1 MNRISKIMARFLPLM
16 DLSILLL
23 GCFMITLTVA
33 KFDDVTNG
41 KEKETASIIP
51 RSVAEHT
58 CVMLYVAACKGEVD
72 RYGRK
77 NGEIYSLD
85 KDDHTSLKPISKTT
99 PDDIDS
105 IINEILPKN
114 REREEVVVFILS
126 QKGAWDDH
134 VPRDLCMKLKESWK
148 LRRIYRVTVVEI
160 NPIPEEA
167 K

>member
-16 DLSILLL
+16 DLSMLLL
-23 GCFMITLTVA
+23 GCLMIVLTAA
-33 KFDDVTNG
+33 KFDTVTNA
-41 KEKETASIIP
+41 KEKDTASLIA

-58 CVMLYVAACKGEVD
+58 CVMLYVAACKGETD
-72 RYGRK
+72 KYGRK

-85 KDDHTSLKPISKTT
+85 KDDHTSLKPISKTS
-99 PDDIDS
+99 PEDIDS
-105 IINEILPKN
+105 IIQEILPKN

-134 VPRDLCMKLKESWK
+134 VPRDLCLQLKESWK
-148 LRRIYRVTVVEI
+148 LPRIYRVTNVDI
-160 NPIPEEA
+160 NAIPEEA